1 MPRKKSGHAG
11 QVAPPGGRDA
21 VDPVAVVVLR
31 AELLEVGAVR
41 VVAGEAADDPVWTV
55 RRRLPYWKEANDTYC
70 GMYILKVQTILWR
83 SGGDTKTPLRKVLA
97 DSEAAF
103 VADIKR
109 LSHR

>member
-41 VVAGEAADDPVWTV
+41 VVAGEAADAPDADMGF
-55 RRRLPYWKEANDTYC
+55 L
-70 GMYILKVQTILWR
+70 
-83 SGGDTKTPLRKVLA
+83 SLRGTA
-97 DSEAAF
+97 P
-103 VADIKR
+103 
-109 LSHR
+109 